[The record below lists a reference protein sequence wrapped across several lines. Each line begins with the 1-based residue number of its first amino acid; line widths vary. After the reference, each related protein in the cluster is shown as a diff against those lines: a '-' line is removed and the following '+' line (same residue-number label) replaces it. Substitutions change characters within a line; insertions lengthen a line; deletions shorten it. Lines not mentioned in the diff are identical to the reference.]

1 MSVFKKRNSQK
12 SVGWLMAIVPGLF
25 VSIALLAPSVASA
38 KIIITKPAPP
48 STPGDFHATAVT
60 ETSISFAWNPSKAG
74 TYPIKY
80 YVINELSPSDGFS
93 MTTGGNE
100 TSFNWTFV
108 AESTTYTFE
117 IYAVDSDYNVS
128 APSAPITV
136 TTPPTP
142 ITPAAPVITGTTS
155 TPTNITVN
163 WKEATPSSDL
173 QGFII
178 QVSPSAVS
186 VEFNSTNPAEATSA
200 TIGGLFA
207 NTTYSIDVV
216 AASATFDYAT
226 SQVVTATTTVSPNNI
241 PPTAP
246 TDLTVTYD
254 PGTGLPDLAW
264 NGSTSPYESSSQIQ
278 YWVVIDVTQYVA
290 GVGVVSTTAIDQGDS
305 PPPGQTSAQYLF
317 APAQGTFSTWVIA
330 VDQFGNVSPPSNVVT
345 VSYSN

>member
-1 MSVFKKRNSQK
+1 MFVSKKRNGK
-12 SVGWLMAIVPGLF
+12 KPARWLVAMVPGLLAA
-25 VSIALLAPSVASA
+25 VALLSPLAASA
-38 KIIITKPAPP
+38 RITVKPP

-60 ETSISFAWNPSKAG
+60 ETNISFDWSPSTPG

-93 MTTGGNE
+93 ITLGDNV
-100 TSFNWTFV
+100 TSYVWDFV

-142 ITPAAPVITGTTS
+142 IIPAVPVITSTSS

-163 WKEATPSSDL
+163 WTEATPSSDL
-173 QGFII
+173 QGFDILI
-178 QVSPSAVS
+178 NGGTS
-186 VEFNSTNPAEATSA
+186 VELNSANPAEATSA

-207 NTTYSIDVV
+207 NTTYSIAVV

-226 SQVVTATTTVSPNNI
+226 SQVVTATTTVSSNNI

-254 PGTGLPDLAW
+254 PDTGLPDLSW
-264 NGSTSPYESSSQIQ
+264 NGSTSPYEPSAQIQ
-278 YWVVIDVTQYVA
+278 YWIVIDVTQYVA
-290 GVGVVSTTAIDQGDS
+290 GIGVESTPVIDQGDS

-330 VDQFGNVSPPSNVVT
+330 VDQFGNVSPPSNVVM

>member
-12 SVGWLMAIVPGLF
+12 PVGWLMAIVPGLF
-25 VSIALLAPSVASA
+25 LSIALLAPLTASA
-38 KIIITKPAPP
+38 KITIIKPTPP
-48 STPGDFHATAVT
+48 ATPGDFHAAAVT
-60 ETSISFAWNPSKAG
+60 ETSISFAWSPSKAG

-93 MTTGGNE
+93 MTIGGSA

-108 AESTTYTFE
+108 EESTTYTFE

-136 TTPPTP
+136 STPPTP
-142 ITPAAPVITGTTS
+142 IVPAPPVITGTSS

-163 WKEATPSSDL
+163 WTEATPSSDL

-178 QVSPSAVS
+178 QVSPGAGS
-186 VEFNSTNPAEATSA
+186 VEFNSQNPAEATSA

-207 NTTYSIDVV
+207 GTSYSIDVV
-216 AASATFDYAT
+216 AASVTFNNST

-246 TDLTVTYD
+246 TDLTVTTD
-254 PGTGLPDLAW
+254 PGTGLPDLSW
-264 NGSTSPYESSSQIQ
+264 NGSTSPYEPSSNIE
-278 YWVVIDVTQYVA
+278 YVIIED
-290 GVGVVSTTAIDQGDS
+290 GVPDFDDS
-305 PPPGQTSAQYLF
+305 PAAGQTSAQDIF
-317 APAQGTFSTWVIA
+317 DRVGAVPMNVSVVA
-330 VDQFGNVSPPSNVVT
+330 VDQFGNVSPPSNT
-345 VSYSN
+345 VSVTTFN